1 MSIINTIIVFIIFIL
16 SVIIA
21 HMICSRYIYIG
32 TFSGILTEKLTVW
45 IITFMI
51 LAIAAMKLNILKFDD
66 VSEGKENK
74 KVSERDINEYKKQ
87 IKDMENDVTSEESS
101 EDLDYYDDSDLS
113 EDDYDSDLSEDDY
126 DSDLDEDSDN
136 YSDSSEENE
145 YVLPDSAKRKLKKSD
160 LKGLSKEELRI
171 ARNEIYARHGRMFD
185 DKKLQKYFD
194 SQSWYEGTVPASEFS
209 EDVLSSVEKK
219 NVAFIRQ
226 FE

>member
-1 MSIINTIIVFIIFIL
+1 MSIINIIIVFIIFIL

-51 LAIAAMKLNILKFDD
+51 LAIAAMKLNILKLDD
-66 VSEGKENK
+66 VSEDKENK

-113 EDDYDSDLSEDDY
+113 ED
-126 DSDLDEDSDN
+126 SDN
-136 YSDSSEENE
+136 YEDSSEENE
-145 YVLPDSAKRKLKKSD
+145 YVLPDSDKRKLKKSD

>member
-51 LAIAAMKLNILKFDD
+51 LAIAAMKLNILKLDD
-66 VSEGKENK
+66 VSEDKENK

-87 IKDMENDVTSEESS
+87 IKDMKNDVTSEESS
-101 EDLDYYDDSDLS
+101 EDVDYYD
-113 EDDYDSDLSEDDY
+113 DSDLSEDDY

-160 LKGLSKEELRI
+160 LKGLSIEELRI

>member
-66 VSEGKENK
+66 VSEDKENK

-101 EDLDYYDDSDLS
+101 EDLDYYD
-113 EDDYDSDLSEDDY
+113 DSDLSEDDY

>member
-1 MSIINTIIVFIIFIL
+1 
-16 SVIIA
+16 
-21 HMICSRYIYIG
+21 
-32 TFSGILTEKLTVW
+32 
-45 IITFMI
+45 
-51 LAIAAMKLNILKFDD
+51 MK
-66 VSEGKENK
+66 
-74 KVSERDINEYKKQ
+74 
-87 IKDMENDVTSEESS
+87 NDVTSEESS
-101 EDLDYYDDSDLS
+101 EDVDYYD
-113 EDDYDSDLSEDDY
+113 DSDLSEDDY

-160 LKGLSKEELRI
+160 LKGLSIEELRI

>member
-1 MSIINTIIVFIIFIL
+1 
-16 SVIIA
+16 
-21 HMICSRYIYIG
+21 MICSRYIYIG

-113 EDDYDSDLSEDDY
+113 EDDYDSDL
-126 DSDLDEDSDN
+126 DEDSDN

-160 LKGLSKEELRI
+160 LKGLSIEELRI

>member
-51 LAIAAMKLNILKFDD
+51 LAIAAMKLNILKLDD
-66 VSEGKENK
+66 VSEDKENK

-87 IKDMENDVTSEESS
+87 IKDMKNDVTSEESS
-101 EDLDYYDDSDLS
+101 EDVDYYD
-113 EDDYDSDLSEDDY
+113 DSDLSEDDY

>member
-1 MSIINTIIVFIIFIL
+1 MSIINTIIVFIIFTL

-51 LAIAAMKLNILKFDD
+51 LAIVAMKLNILKFDD

-113 EDDYDSDLSEDDY
+113 EDDYDSDL
-126 DSDLDEDSDN
+126 DEDSDN

-160 LKGLSKEELRI
+160 LKGLSIEELRI

>member
-1 MSIINTIIVFIIFIL
+1 MSVINTIIVFIIFTL

-113 EDDYDSDLSEDDY
+113 EDDYDSDL
-126 DSDLDEDSDN
+126 DEDSDN

-160 LKGLSKEELRI
+160 LKGLSIEELRI

>member
-74 KVSERDINEYKKQ
+74 KVSERDINEYKKK

-113 EDDYDSDLSEDDY
+113 EDDYDSDL
-126 DSDLDEDSDN
+126 DEDSDN
-136 YSDSSEENE
+136 YSDSSEESE
-145 YVLPDSAKRKLKKSD
+145 YVLPDSAERKLKKSD

-194 SQSWYEGTVPASEFS
+194 SQSWYDGTVHASEFS

>member
-74 KVSERDINEYKKQ
+74 KVSERDINEYKKK

-113 EDDYDSDLSEDDY
+113 EDDYDSDL
-126 DSDLDEDSDN
+126 DEDSDN
-136 YSDSSEENE
+136 YSDSSEESE

-185 DKKLQKYFD
+185 DKNLQKYFD
-194 SQSWYEGTVPASEFS
+194 SQSWYDGSVPASEFS

>member
-1 MSIINTIIVFIIFIL
+1 MSIINTIIVFIIFTL

-113 EDDYDSDLSEDDY
+113 EDDYDSDL
-126 DSDLDEDSDN
+126 DEDSDN

-160 LKGLSKEELRI
+160 LKGLSIEELRI

-185 DKKLQKYFD
+185 DKNLQKYFD
-194 SQSWYEGTVPASEFS
+194 SQSWYEGTVPASEFP

>member
-66 VSEGKENK
+66 VYEGKENK

-101 EDLDYYDDSDLS
+101 EDLDYYD
-113 EDDYDSDLSEDDY
+113 DSDLSEDDY

>member
-101 EDLDYYDDSDLS
+101 EDLDYY
-113 EDDYDSDLSEDDY
+113 YDSDLSEDDY

>member
-66 VSEGKENK
+66 VSEDKENK

-87 IKDMENDVTSEESS
+87 IKDMENDVTSEESL
-101 EDLDYYDDSDLS
+101 EDLDNYD
-113 EDDYDSDLSEDDY
+113 DSDLSEDDY

-145 YVLPDSAKRKLKKSD
+145 YVLPDSANRKLKKSD

-185 DKKLQKYFD
+185 DKNLQKYFD
-194 SQSWYEGTVPASEFS
+194 SQSWYEGTVHSSVASAHAAALYTAVPSSLMEISEF
-209 EDVLSSVEKK
+209 
-219 NVAFIRQ
+219 VAVK
-226 FE
+226 

>member
-66 VSEGKENK
+66 VSEDKENK
-74 KVSERDINEYKKQ
+74 KVSERDINEYKKR

-101 EDLDYYDDSDLS
+101 EDLDYYD
-113 EDDYDSDLSEDDY
+113 DSDLSEDDY

>member
-113 EDDYDSDLSEDDY
+113 EDDYDSDL
-126 DSDLDEDSDN
+126 DEDSDN

-194 SQSWYEGTVPASEFS
+194 SQSWYERTVPASEFS

>member
-51 LAIAAMKLNILKFDD
+51 LAIAAMKLNILKLDD
-66 VSEGKENK
+66 VSEDKENK

-87 IKDMENDVTSEESS
+87 IKDMKNDVTSEESS
-101 EDLDYYDDSDLS
+101 EDVDYYD
-113 EDDYDSDLSEDDY
+113 DSDLSEDDY

-194 SQSWYEGTVPASEFS
+194 SQSWYDGTVPASEFS

>member
-1 MSIINTIIVFIIFIL
+1 
-16 SVIIA
+16 
-21 HMICSRYIYIG
+21 MICSRYIYIG

-66 VSEGKENK
+66 VSEDKENK

-87 IKDMENDVTSEESS
+87 IKDMENDVTSEESL
-101 EDLDYYDDSDLS
+101 EDLDNYD
-113 EDDYDSDLSEDDY
+113 DSDLSEDDY

-145 YVLPDSAKRKLKKSD
+145 YVLPDSANRKLKKSD

-185 DKKLQKYFD
+185 DKNLQKYFD

>member
-113 EDDYDSDLSEDDY
+113 EDDYDSDL
-126 DSDLDEDSDN
+126 DEDSDN

-185 DKKLQKYFD
+185 DKKLQKYFA

>member
-1 MSIINTIIVFIIFIL
+1 
-16 SVIIA
+16 
-21 HMICSRYIYIG
+21 MICSRYIYIG

-74 KVSERDINEYKKQ
+74 KVSERDINEYKKK

-113 EDDYDSDLSEDDY
+113 EDDYDSDL
-126 DSDLDEDSDN
+126 DEDSDN
-136 YSDSSEENE
+136 YSDSSEESE

-194 SQSWYEGTVPASEFS
+194 SQSWYDGTVHASEFS

>member
-1 MSIINTIIVFIIFIL
+1 
-16 SVIIA
+16 
-21 HMICSRYIYIG
+21 MICSRYIYIG

-51 LAIAAMKLNILKFDD
+51 LAIAAMKLNILKLDD
-66 VSEGKENK
+66 VSEDKENK

-87 IKDMENDVTSEESS
+87 IKDMKNDVTSEESS
-101 EDLDYYDDSDLS
+101 EDVDYYD
-113 EDDYDSDLSEDDY
+113 DSDLSEDDY

-160 LKGLSKEELRI
+160 LKGLSIEELRI

>member
-113 EDDYDSDLSEDDY
+113 EDDYDSDLSED
-126 DSDLDEDSDN
+126 SDN

>member
-101 EDLDYYDDSDLS
+101 EDLDYYDDSDL
-113 EDDYDSDLSEDDY
+113 Y
-126 DSDLDEDSDN
+126 EDSDN

-160 LKGLSKEELRI
+160 LKGLSIEELRI

>member
-51 LAIAAMKLNILKFDD
+51 LAIAAMKLNILKLDD
-66 VSEGKENK
+66 VSEDKENK

-87 IKDMENDVTSEESS
+87 IKDMKNDVTSEESS
-101 EDLDYYDDSDLS
+101 EDVDYYD
-113 EDDYDSDLSEDDY
+113 DSDLSEDDY

-160 LKGLSKEELRI
+160 LKGLSIEELRI

-194 SQSWYEGTVPASEFS
+194 SQSWYDGTVHASEFS

>member
-21 HMICSRYIYIG
+21 HKICSRYIYIG

-51 LAIAAMKLNILKFDD
+51 LAIAAMKLNILKLDD
-66 VSEGKENK
+66 VSEDKENK

-101 EDLDYYDDSDLS
+101 EDLDYYD
-113 EDDYDSDLSEDDY
+113 DSDLSEDDY

-194 SQSWYEGTVPASEFS
+194 SQSWYDGTVPASEFS

>member
-113 EDDYDSDLSEDDY
+113 ED
-126 DSDLDEDSDN
+126 SDN

>member
-1 MSIINTIIVFIIFIL
+1 MSIINIIIVFIIFIL

-32 TFSGILTEKLTVW
+32 IFSGILTEKLTVW

-51 LAIAAMKLNILKFDD
+51 LAIAAMKLNILKLDD
-66 VSEGKENK
+66 VSEDKENK

-87 IKDMENDVTSEESS
+87 IKDMKNDVTSEESS
-101 EDLDYYDDSDLS
+101 EDVDYYD
-113 EDDYDSDLSEDDY
+113 DSDLSEDDY

-160 LKGLSKEELRI
+160 LKGLSIEELRI

>member
-1 MSIINTIIVFIIFIL
+1 MSIINIIIVFIIFIL
-16 SVIIA
+16 TVIIA

-51 LAIAAMKLNILKFDD
+51 LAIAAMKLNILKLDD
-66 VSEGKENK
+66 VSEDKENK

-113 EDDYDSDLSEDDY
+113 ED
-126 DSDLDEDSDN
+126 SDN
-136 YSDSSEENE
+136 YADSSEENE
-145 YVLPDSAKRKLKKSD
+145 YVLPDSDKRKLKKSD

>member
-113 EDDYDSDLSEDDY
+113 EDDYDSDL
-126 DSDLDEDSDN
+126 DEDSDN

-226 FE
+226 SE

>member
-1 MSIINTIIVFIIFIL
+1 
-16 SVIIA
+16 
-21 HMICSRYIYIG
+21 MICSRYIYIG

-74 KVSERDINEYKKQ
+74 KVSERDINEYKKK

-113 EDDYDSDLSEDDY
+113 EDDYDSDL
-126 DSDLDEDSDN
+126 DEDSDN
-136 YSDSSEENE
+136 YSDSSEESE

>member
-1 MSIINTIIVFIIFIL
+1 MSIINIIIVFIIFIL
-16 SVIIA
+16 SVIIV

-51 LAIAAMKLNILKFDD
+51 LAIAAMKLNILKLDD
-66 VSEGKENK
+66 VSEDKENK

-101 EDLDYYDDSDLS
+101 EDLDYYD
-113 EDDYDSDLSEDDY
+113 

-171 ARNEIYARHGRMFD
+171 ARNEVYARHGRMFD

>member
-66 VSEGKENK
+66 VSEDKENK

-87 IKDMENDVTSEESS
+87 IKDMENDVTSEESL
-101 EDLDYYDDSDLS
+101 EDLDNYD
-113 EDDYDSDLSEDDY
+113 DSDLSEDDY

-145 YVLPDSAKRKLKKSD
+145 YVLPDSANRKLKKSD

-171 ARNEIYARHGRMFD
+171 ARNEIYARHGRILA
-185 DKKLQKYFD
+185 K
-194 SQSWYEGTVPASEFS
+194 
-209 EDVLSSVEKK
+209 
-219 NVAFIRQ
+219 
-226 FE
+226 

>member
-1 MSIINTIIVFIIFIL
+1 
-16 SVIIA
+16 
-21 HMICSRYIYIG
+21 MICSRYIYIG

-51 LAIAAMKLNILKFDD
+51 LAIAAMKLNILKLDD
-66 VSEGKENK
+66 VSEDKENK
-74 KVSERDINEYKKQ
+74 KVSERDINKYKKQ
-87 IKDMENDVTSEESS
+87 IKDMKNDVTSEESS
-101 EDLDYYDDSDLS
+101 EDVDYYD
-113 EDDYDSDLSEDDY
+113 DSDLSEDDY

-160 LKGLSKEELRI
+160 LKCLSIEELRI

>member
-1 MSIINTIIVFIIFIL
+1 
-16 SVIIA
+16 
-21 HMICSRYIYIG
+21 MICSRYIYIG

-51 LAIAAMKLNILKFDD
+51 LAIAAMKLNILKLDD
-66 VSEGKENK
+66 VSEDKENK

-101 EDLDYYDDSDLS
+101 EDLDYYD
-113 EDDYDSDLSEDDY
+113 DSDLSEDDY

>member
-1 MSIINTIIVFIIFIL
+1 
-16 SVIIA
+16 
-21 HMICSRYIYIG
+21 MICSRYIYIG

-101 EDLDYYDDSDLS
+101 EDLDYYD
-113 EDDYDSDLSEDDY
+113 DSDLSEDDY

>member
-87 IKDMENDVTSEESS
+87 IKDMKNDVTSEESS
-101 EDLDYYDDSDLS
+101 EDVDYYD
-113 EDDYDSDLSEDDY
+113 DSDLSEDDY

>member
-51 LAIAAMKLNILKFDD
+51 LAIAAMKLNILKLDD
-66 VSEGKENK
+66 VSEDKKNK

-101 EDLDYYDDSDLS
+101 EDLDYYD
-113 EDDYDSDLSEDDY
+113 DSDLSEDDY

>member
-1 MSIINTIIVFIIFIL
+1 MSIINIIIVFIIFIL

-51 LAIAAMKLNILKFDD
+51 LAIAAMKLNILKLDD
-66 VSEGKENK
+66 VSEDKENK

-113 EDDYDSDLSEDDY
+113 ED
-126 DSDLDEDSDN
+126 SDN
-136 YSDSSEENE
+136 YADSSEENE
-145 YVLPDSAKRKLKKSD
+145 YVLPDSDKRKLKKSD

-194 SQSWYEGTVPASEFS
+194 SQSWYEGTVPTSEFS

>member
-1 MSIINTIIVFIIFIL
+1 MSIINIIIVFIIFIL

-51 LAIAAMKLNILKFDD
+51 LAIAAMKLNILKLDD
-66 VSEGKENK
+66 VSEDKENK

-101 EDLDYYDDSDLS
+101 EDLDYYD
-113 EDDYDSDLSEDDY
+113 

-171 ARNEIYARHGRMFD
+171 ARNEVYARHGRMFD